1 MDLNSM
7 DISELKKLKKDVD
20 KAVASYEDRRLQD
33 ARQAIEAQAKE
44 MGYSLGELLG
54 GAKKIKP
61 ISAPKYRHPE
71 NPDLTW
77 TGKGRRPKW
86 IIEAQDRGDDIETMA
101 I

>member
-7 DISELKKLKKDVD
+7 DINELKTLKRDVD
-20 KAVASYEDRRLQD
+20 KAVASYEDRRLQE
-33 ARQAIEAQAKE
+33 ARHAIEAQARE
-44 MGYSLGELLG
+44 MGYSLSELLG
-54 GAKKIKP
+54 GAKKIKS

-86 IIEAQDRGDDIETMA
+86 IIEAQNRGVDIATME